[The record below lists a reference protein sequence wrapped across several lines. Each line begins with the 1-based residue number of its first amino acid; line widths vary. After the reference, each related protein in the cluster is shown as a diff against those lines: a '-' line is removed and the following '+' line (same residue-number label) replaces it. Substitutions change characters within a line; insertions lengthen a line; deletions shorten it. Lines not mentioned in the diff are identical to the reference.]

1 VIEKRITELASIE
14 FEGSLGE
21 AFDNYAKELQKISR
35 RLVFEYEMAA
45 GDSEAAMSRL
55 KGHPLLFGLDSK
67 VQARLVAKRLRR
79 AQELAKGL
87 ETEARAFKR
96 EYKRQFLHAGKG

>member
-1 VIEKRITELASIE
+1 MIEKRIKELAEIE

-21 AFDNYAKELQKISR
+21 AFNDYSRALKAISR

-55 KGHPLLFGLDSK
+55 HGHPLLFGLDAK
-67 VQARLVAKRLRR
+67 IQARLVAKRLRR
-79 AQELAKGL
+79 AQQLAKGL
-87 ETEARAFKR
+87 EAEARAFTR
-96 EYKRQFLHAGKG
+96 EYKRQFLTGKA

>member
-1 VIEKRITELASIE
+1 MIEKRIKELAEIE

-21 AFDNYAKELQKISR
+21 AFDNYSRALRAISR

-45 GDSEAAMSRL
+45 GDSEAAMSKL
-55 KGHPLLFGLDSK
+55 HGHPLLFGLDAK
-67 VQARLVAKRLRR
+67 IQARKVAKRLRR

-87 ETEARAFKR
+87 EAEARAFTR
-96 EYKRQFLHAGKG
+96 EYKKQFLTGRA

>member
-1 VIEKRITELASIE
+1 MIEKRISELASIE

-21 AFDNYAKELQKISR
+21 AFDHYSRELRAISR

-45 GDSEAAMSRL
+45 GDSEAAMSTL
-55 KGHPLLFGLDSK
+55 KGHPLLFGLDAK
-67 VQARLVAKRLRR
+67 VQARLVARRLRR

-87 ETEARAFKR
+87 EVEARAFSR
-96 EYKRQFLHAGKG
+96 EYKKQFLGGKG